1 MVGFAPQGVP
11 TTLRLHPP
19 VSPPIAELG
28 SVSLI
33 AWHSAHLM
41 EDVPMLALINAN
53 PGLFAGLGLYIA
65 TAAVILAS
73 SSPGAHEEETLDRRA
88 A

>member
-1 MVGFAPQGVP
+1 
-11 TTLRLHPP
+11 
-19 VSPPIAELG
+19 
-28 SVSLI
+28 
-33 AWHSAHLM
+33 M
-41 EDVPMLALINAN
+41 EDVPMLELINAN

-73 SSPGAHEEETLDRRA
+73 SSPDANDEETPECRA